1 MRPSRFRPAVSLAAL
16 IALAA
21 AACGGPAS
29 PSGEGVSLRGTVVG
43 ATGSA
48 SPGGTVSSQ
57 SARAVAVITVRVVEN
72 PAITATVGAD
82 GSFTLRG
89 LPEGSFTLEFLVDG
103 GSIGTVRFDE
113 VKPNQEIT
121 ITVSVAGNT
130 VTVLEEKRDGIG
142 HGDVEIEGDVTAVLA
157 LDPAGESRFTIA
169 GRTVAARP
177 GATAIREGNSA
188 RTVNEVT
195 VGRHV
200 HVKGVWLDPSA
211 GLQAVLAHEIKLQG
225 GGEPGPPQSGQ
236 TCMINGGRVGDG
248 IELEGNVSSGGA
260 SGFMMQ
266 VQGNRA
272 SGLVQ
277 VDTSGAAFECSPQSG
292 PNAPTPA
299 QCQASVSGGAKVH
312 VRGALQ
318 TCDTVAALVHAS
330 NVKVQK

>member
-1 MRPSRFRPAVSLAAL
+1 MKPSRLGPAVVLAAL
-16 IALAA
+16 TALAA

-43 ATGSA
+43 ATGSV

-57 SARAVAVITVRVVEN
+57 SARASSVMTVRVVEN
-72 PAITATVGAD
+72 PAIIATVGAD

-89 LPEGSFTLEFLVDG
+89 LPEGGFTLEFLVDG
-103 GSIGTVRFDE
+103 VSVGTVHFAE

-200 HVKGVWLDPSA
+200 HVKGVWLDPQA
-211 GLQAVLAHEIKLQG
+211 GQQAVLAHEIKLQG
-225 GGEPGPPQSGQ
+225 GDEPGGTQPGKA
-236 TCMINGGRVGDG
+236 CMINGGRTGDG

-260 SGFMMQ
+260 AGFTMD
-266 VQGNRA
+266 VEGNRA
-272 SGLVQ
+272 SGPVQ
-277 VDTSGAAFECSPQSG
+277 IDTSGAAFECSPQSG

-299 QCQASVSGGAKVH
+299 QCQASVMRGAKVH
-312 VRGALQ
+312 VRGTLQ
-318 TCDTVAALVHAS
+318 SCDTVAALVRAS
-330 NVKVQK
+330 SVKVQK